1 MSFSV
6 SDARYG
12 VREPPSSPGMDQ
24 HRAGDGLGEPPG
36 AQQIL
41 DALSAHIAVLD
52 QSGRIIAVNQAWSQF
67 AADNDGVPEQT
78 GVGVNYLEV
87 CQQASGKECEDAT
100 ATLAGLKSVLDGS
113 QHEFRL
119 EYPCHSPTEGRWF
132 LLHASPLS
140 HAASGIVMT
149 HHGITERKLAEL
161 AVQTT
166 AAELARSNELL
177 LRLAAER
184 EELAQSREQ
193 AFQELETADQELKG
207 TLSQLVQA
215 EKLSALGQVV
225 AGVAH
230 EINNPLA
237 FVTNNLYLL
246 RRDLQGMT
254 ELVALYETCH
264 EALAEHDPAL
274 LGRILEVRD
283 RIELGFVLES
293 LDDMMSR
300 TAHGLKRIHQIVA
313 GLRNFA
319 RLDEAELKE
328 ADVNEGIIAT
338 VNIMRLKARELGIRL
353 ELDLKPLPPL
363 LCYPGKV
370 NQVVL
375 NLVAN
380 AIDASA
386 EGGTVSVRTSPL
398 ADGVE
403 IHVVDEGAGIAPS
416 IRDRIFDPFF
426 TTKAVGKGTGLGLS
440 IGSSIVEAHGG
451 RLGVESRPG
460 KGSHFTVWLPFQS
473 PLAGS

>member
-6 SDARYG
+6 SDALEA
-12 VREPPSSPGMDQ
+12 VRVRLNLLGTDQ
-24 HRAGDGLGEPPG
+24 HPLGNESGDPRDTE
-36 AQQIL
+36 QIL
-41 DALSAHIAVLD
+41 DGLSAHIAVL
-52 QSGRIIAVNQAWSQF
+52 
-67 AADNDGVPEQT
+67 E
-78 GVGVNYLEV
+78 
-87 CQQASGKECEDAT
+87 
-100 ATLAGLKSVLDGS
+100 
-113 QHEFRL
+113 
-119 EYPCHSPTEGRWF
+119 
-132 LLHASPLS
+132 
-140 HAASGIVMT
+140 
-149 HHGITERKLAEL
+149 
-161 AVQTT
+161 
-166 AAELARSNELL
+166 
-177 LRLAAER
+177 
-184 EELAQSREQ
+184 QSRQ
-193 AFQELETADQELKG
+193 QMCQELETAYQELKA
-207 TLSQLVQA
+207 TQSQLVQA
-215 EKLSALGQVV
+215 EKLSALGQLV

-237 FVTNNLYLL
+237 FVTNNLHLL

-264 EALAEHDPAL
+264 EALAQHDPAL

-283 RIELGFVLES
+283 RIDLGFVLES
-293 LDDMMSR
+293 LEDMMDR

-328 ADVNEGIIAT
+328 AVVNEGIVST
-338 VNIMRLKARELGIRL
+338 VNIMRLKARERGIRL

-380 AIDASA
+380 AIDASSQ
-386 EGGTVSVRTSPL
+386 GGTVTVRTLTL

-403 IHVVDEGAGIAPS
+403 IQVVDEGTGIAPS

-426 TTKAVGKGTGLGLS
+426 TTKGMGKGTGLGLS

-451 RLGVESRPG
+451 RIGFESRPG
-460 KGSHFTVWLPFQS
+460 KGSQFNVWLPFQS